1 MKIFKEEIRALIQA
15 AYTAEELKERD
26 MNITLRH
33 YGWDGKGGCSLQ
45 QTGDEYKLTRERVR
59 QIANSFTKPL
69 LPLAQSNLTTLDELS
84 REMDLLAPARADS
97 VEHKLSGR
105 GLGGDRIEGVL
116 RAVDLFTGQAKRHKV
131 VEENGVRY
139 LIVPGMEGASL
150 KVIAH
155 AQKAC
160 SHLGM
165 VNIEDLLYLLPGIPK
180 EQAVNYLRDVL
191 ETRADK
197 VWLDQGK
204 TWLWLKS
211 SPRNRLITCID
222 KMLGVFSSTTL
233 EGILVGANRYFHK
246 GKSGSSELKAP
257 ETILTAFISAWGK
270 ATVSPLG
277 VVRKSANFKQQSRV
291 LELEAA
297 ILDVINEKPEKV
309 AREKELE
316 NCIVPVIDG
325 VTHAKKY
332 RFSNALNYSP
342 LIRKGEKRGEYVANG
357 MI

>member
-15 AYTAEELKERD
+15 AYSAKELKDRD

-45 QTGDEYKLTRERVR
+45 QTGDEYQLTRERVR
-59 QIANSFTKPL
+59 QISNSFTKPL
-69 LPLAQSNLTTLDELS
+69 QPHAEAHLSTLVGLMSEIDT
-84 REMDLLAPARADS
+84 LAPARAER
-97 VEHKLSGR
+97 VEARLQKR
-105 GLGGDRIEGVL
+105 GLGDDRIEGVL
-116 RAVDLFTGQAKRHKV
+116 RAAGIFGNTKKQHRV

-139 LIVPGMEGASL
+139 LILPGMEGTSL

-165 VNIEDLLYLLPGIPK
+165 VNIDDLLYLLPGIPK
-180 EQAVNYLRDVL
+180 EQAINYLRDVL

-197 VWLDQGK
+197 VWLDQSK
-204 TWLWLKS
+204 TWLWLKN
-211 SPRNRLITCID
+211 SPRNRLTTCID
-222 KMLGVFSSTTL
+222 KMIGVFSSTTL

-246 GKSGSSELKAP
+246 GKSRNSELKAP
-257 ETILTAFISAWGK
+257 EAILAAFITAWGK

-277 VVRKSANFKQQSRV
+277 VVRKASGFKQQAKV
-291 LELEAA
+291 LELEAS
-297 ILDVINEKPEKV
+297 ILEVIQAKPEKI

-316 NCIVPVIDG
+316 NSIVPVIDG

-342 LIRKGEKRGEYVANG
+342 LIRKGEKRGEYVVNG
-357 MI
+357 LL

>member
-15 AYTAEELKERD
+15 AYSAQELKDRD

-33 YGWDGKGGCSLQ
+33 YGWDGDGGCSLQ
-45 QTGDEYKLTRERVR
+45 QTGDEYNLTRERVR

-69 LPLAQSNLTTLDELS
+69 VPLAQAHLSTLAGLTAEIN
-84 REMDLLAPARADS
+84 RLAPARADRI
-97 VEHKLSGR
+97 EARLAEL
-105 GLGGDRIEGVL
+105 GLGTDRVEGVL
-116 RAVDLFTGQAKRHKV
+116 RAATIFNGSEKNQRV

-139 LIVPGMEGASL
+139 LIIAGMEGISL

-165 VNIEDLLYLLPGIPK
+165 VNIEDLMYLLPGIPK
-180 EQAVNYLRDVL
+180 DQALNYLRDVL
-191 ETRADK
+191 ETRSDK

-204 TWLWLKS
+204 TWLWLTT
-211 SPRNRLITCID
+211 SPRNRLVTCLD
-222 KMLGVFSSTTL
+222 KMVGTLNSTTI
-233 EGILVGANRYFHK
+233 EGILTGANRYFHK
-246 GKSGSSELKAP
+246 GKSKASELKSPA
-257 ETILTAFISAWGK
+257 EILTAFIKVWGK

-277 VVRKSANFKQQSRV
+277 VVRKAPGFKQQTKV
-291 LELEAA
+291 LELEEA
-297 ILDVINEKPEKV
+297 IIKVILNKPEKV

-316 NCIVPVIDG
+316 NEIVPVIDG

-342 LIRKGEKRGEYVANG
+342 LIRKGEKRGEYVVNG
-357 MI
+357 LI

>member
-15 AYTAEELKERD
+15 AYSAEELKERD

-45 QTGDEYKLTRERVR
+45 QTGDEFQLTRERVR
-59 QIANSFTKPL
+59 QISNSFTSPL
-69 LPLAQSNLTTLDELS
+69 VPLAPSHLTTLGDMSQTIE
-84 REMDLLAPARADS
+84 RLAPAKADRI
-97 VEHKLSGR
+97 EAELR
-105 GLGGDRIEGVL
+105 TQGLGDDRIEGVL
-116 RAVDLFTGQAKRHKV
+116 RAIHVFDSSTTQYRV

-139 LIVPGMEGASL
+139 LIRPGMEGTSI

-155 AQKAC
+155 AQKVC

-165 VNIEDLLYLLPGIPK
+165 VNIDDLLYLLPGIPK
-180 EQAVNYLRDVL
+180 DQAINYLRDVL
-191 ETRADK
+191 ETRPDK

-204 TWLWLKS
+204 SWLWLKN

-233 EGILVGANRYFHK
+233 DGILVGANRYFHK
-246 GKSGSSELKAP
+246 GKGRNSELKAP
-257 ETILTAFISAWGK
+257 EAILSAFISAWGR

-277 VVRKSANFKQQSRV
+277 VVRRSASFKQQTQV

-297 ILDVINEKPEKV
+297 ILEVIGNKPEKM

-316 NCIVPVIDG
+316 NRIVPVIDG

-342 LIRKGEKRGEYVANG
+342 LIRKGEKRGEYVMNG
-357 MI
+357 LI